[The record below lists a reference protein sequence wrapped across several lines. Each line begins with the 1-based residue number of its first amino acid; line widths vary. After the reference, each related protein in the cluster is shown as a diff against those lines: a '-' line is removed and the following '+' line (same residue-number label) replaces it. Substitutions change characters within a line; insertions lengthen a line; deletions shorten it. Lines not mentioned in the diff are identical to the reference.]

1 MWPGLEAFQPMFMQR
16 ALLAGL
22 LVAAISATLGV
33 FLVLRGSAMIGD
45 GLAHIAFSGVAL
57 GLVANVYPLGLA
69 LLAAVLAA
77 VGIHALR
84 SRGVVLTDTAIAI
97 FFTTG
102 LALAVLLVSLG
113 RGFNV
118 DLFSYLF
125 GSIVGVTEQDLALVG
140 ILGAALLA
148 TLALLYKELFHL
160 TFSEESARVA
170 GLPVQ
175 GLNLAFA
182 VLTAVTIVVAARV
195 VGVLLVSALL
205 VVPAATSL
213 QLARSFRGAMAV
225 AAALACG
232 AVLVGL
238 YAAYAADLAAGGAI
252 AAASVMTFFLV
263 LAAKGGAR
271 LLRPA

>member
-1 MWPGLEAFQPMFMQR
+1 MLPGLEAFAPGFMQR

-22 LVAAISATLGV
+22 LVGGIAATLGV
-33 FLVLRGSAMIGD
+33 LLVLRGSAMIGD
-45 GLAHIAFSGVAL
+45 GLAHIAFGGVAL
-57 GLVANVYPLGLA
+57 GLLANVYPLGTA
-69 LLAAVLAA
+69 LIAAVVAA

-84 SRGVVLTDTAIAI
+84 SRGVVLGDTAVAI

-102 LALAVLLVSLG
+102 LALAVVLVSLG

-125 GSIVGVTEQDLALVG
+125 GSIVGVSEADLALVG
-140 ILGAALLA
+140 AVGVVLLA
-148 TLALLYKELFHL
+148 GLGLLYKEWFHL

-175 GLNLAFA
+175 ALNLAFA

-213 QLARSFRGAMAV
+213 QVARSFRAAMALSAGIAC
-225 AAALACG
+225 AA
-232 AVLVGL
+232 VVVGL
-238 YAAYAADLAAGGAI
+238 FAAYHADIAAGGAI
-252 AAASVMTFFLV
+252 AFASVAAFFLV
-263 LAAKGGAR
+263 LAGKGAR
-271 LLRPA
+271 RTLLPR

>member
-1 MWPGLEAFQPMFMQR
+1 MLPGLEAFAPHFMQR

-22 LVAAISATLGV
+22 IVAGIAATLGV

-57 GLVANVYPLGLA
+57 GLVANVYPLGVA

-84 SRGVVLTDTAIAI
+84 SRGVVLGDTAVAI

-102 LALAVLLVSLG
+102 LALAVILVSLG
-113 RGFNV
+113 RGFSV

-125 GSIVGVTEQDLALVG
+125 GSVVGVTEQDLVLVAA
-140 ILGAALLA
+140 LGAVLLA
-148 TLALLYKELFHL
+148 AMVALYKELFHL

-175 GLNLAFA
+175 ALNLAFA
-182 VLTAVTIVVAARV
+182 VLTALTIVVAARV

-213 QLARSFRGAMAV
+213 QVARSFRAAMALS
-225 AAALACG
+225 AALG
-232 AVLVGL
+232 ASTVVVGL

-252 AAASVMTFFLV
+252 AFASVAFFFLV
-263 LAAKGGAR
+263 LAAKRAGRA
-271 LLRPA
+271 LAS

>member
-1 MWPGLEAFQPMFMQR
+1 MLPGLEAFAPGFMQR

-22 LVAAISATLGV
+22 LVAGIAATLGV

-125 GSIVGVTEQDLALVG
+125 GSILGVSEQDLVLVAGLGAVLVG
-140 ILGAALLA
+140 A
-148 TLALLYKELFHL
+148 LALLYKELFHL

-175 GLNLAFA
+175 GLNLVFA

-205 VVPAATSL
+205 VVPAATGL
-213 QLARSFRGAMAV
+213 QVARSFR
-225 AAALACG
+225 AALLLSAAVG
-232 AVLVGL
+232 ALAVVAGL
-238 YAAYAADLAAGGAI
+238 WAAYEADLAAGGAI
-252 AAASVMTFFLV
+252 AFASVAAFFVV
-263 LAAKGGAR
+263 LAGKRAAR
-271 LLRPA
+271 ALAG